1 MEFYKMHSCGNDFCI
16 IKDENNLDYA
26 KLATRI
32 CDRKYGVG
40 ADGLIIVK
48 NNPLEMIIYNSCGNR
63 ENMNVNALCCFARYV
78 LENKIVIEKNFDV
91 ITYLGVYNVKVK
103 NNKDYLV
110 TINMKKPYF
119 QNSIMHIC
127 DDVNSF
133 GRIITINNYSLTT
146 YSLFLGS
153 THCIIFVDDLN
164 SNVLDYA
171 NDLANNRIF
180 KRKANINFVHI
191 IDENN
196 LEIKTY
202 DKFKGFISSS
212 AEGNAASVIV
222 TNKLKLTNNLV
233 KVKTNTEDILV
244 NIDKKENVFI
254 ELNAKLAFTGNIKE
268 DYLEC

>member
-16 IKDENNLDYA
+16 ILDNNYVDYS
-26 KLATRI
+26 KLAIKI

-40 ADGLIIVK
+40 ADGIIIVK
-48 NNPLEMIIYNSCGNR
+48 NNPLEMIIYDSNGKR
-63 ENMNVNALCCFARYV
+63 ENMNVNALSCFARYV
-78 LENKIVIEKNFDV
+78 IEKNIVLDKSFDV
-91 ITYLGVYNVKVK
+91 ITFLGTYNIKIK
-103 NNKDYLV
+103 NNKDFFV
-110 TINMKKPYF
+110 SINLKKPYF

-153 THCIIFVDDLN
+153 TQSIIFVDDLN
-164 SNVLDYA
+164 SNVLEYA
-171 NDLANNRIF
+171 NNLANNRIF

-196 LEIKTY
+196 IEIKTY
-202 DKFKGFISSS
+202 DKNNGFILSSG
-212 AEGNAASVIV
+212 EGACASVIV

-233 KVKTNTEDILV
+233 KVKTDAEYILV
-244 NIDKKENVFI
+244 NIDKKENVFLEI
-254 ELNAKLAFTGNIKE
+254 SSKLAFIGDIKE

>member
-16 IKDENNLDYA
+16 INEEKNLDYS
-26 KLATRI
+26 KLATKI

-48 NNPLEMIIYNSCGNR
+48 KNPLEMIIYDSCGNR

-78 LENKIVIEKNFDV
+78 LEKTFVSEKTFDV
-91 ITYLGVYNVKVK
+91 ITFLGLYNLKV
-103 NNKDYLV
+103 NNKDYSV

-133 GRIITINNYSLTT
+133 GRIITINKYSLTT

-153 THCIIFVDDLN
+153 TQSIIFVDDLN

-171 NDLANNRIF
+171 KDLANNRIF

-196 LEIKTY
+196 IEIKTF
-202 DKFKGFISSS
+202 DKNKGFILSSG
-212 AEGNAASVIV
+212 EGASASVIV
-222 TNKLKLTNNLV
+222 TNKLKLTNNKV
-233 KVKTNTEDILV
+233 KVTTQAEDILV
-244 NIDKKENVFI
+244 NIDKKENVFLQI
-254 ELNAKLAFTGNIKE
+254 SAKFAFIGDIKE